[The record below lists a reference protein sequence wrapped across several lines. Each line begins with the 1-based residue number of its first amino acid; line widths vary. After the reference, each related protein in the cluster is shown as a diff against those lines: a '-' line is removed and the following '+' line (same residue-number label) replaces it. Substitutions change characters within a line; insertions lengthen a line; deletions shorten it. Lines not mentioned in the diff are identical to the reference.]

1 MPYNLKKMSHDKFHY
16 DPRFFFMVFLIDNI
30 ALAYLHL
37 AIEVKIWIGVVSLL
51 FPFFIALVTVDPAGP
66 YEYLFDKAEEHN
78 PLIVW
83 LLPGVFGL
91 GVFLRLFRFVSLQVW
106 PMWDDAYNSLLS
118 IWQMEH
124 WSWHLTYTIEKVPP
138 LMYWLQA
145 LFLRLFGPSLF
156 SIWFVC
162 YGCVYEGRISKKWI
176 WPRTLLYL
184 VAREI

>member
-124 WSWHLTYTIEKVPP
+124 WSWHLTYTIEKVN
-138 LMYWLQA
+138 
-145 LFLRLFGPSLF
+145 
-156 SIWFVC
+156 
-162 YGCVYEGRISKKWI
+162 
-176 WPRTLLYL
+176 
-184 VAREI
+184 